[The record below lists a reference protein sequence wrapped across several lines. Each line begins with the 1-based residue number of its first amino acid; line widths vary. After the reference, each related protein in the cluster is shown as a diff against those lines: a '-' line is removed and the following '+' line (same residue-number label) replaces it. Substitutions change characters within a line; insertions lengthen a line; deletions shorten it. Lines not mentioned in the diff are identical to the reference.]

1 MDDEISILID
11 GREVFKAMACIASP
25 GKGVAQQGLIRM
37 MGGGGGQQG
46 KHVLYMLAQR
56 ALMDFEEKTLEV
68 EQVKTDSLIEVN
80 PGSGSKVFKL
90 DNGAT
95 LAMDS
100 ENRIRFWAHEDL
112 DPRSVL
118 VAFHRMATRMI
129 RLDVP

>member
-1 MDDEISILID
+1 MDNEISILIG
-11 GREVFKAMACIASP
+11 GRVVFMAIACIASP
-25 GKGVAQQGLIRM
+25 EKGITQQGLIRM

-46 KHVLYMLAQR
+46 KHVVYMLAQR
-56 ALMDFEEKTLEV
+56 SLLDFEEKILKVEHVDTNTLLEV
-68 EQVKTDSLIEVN
+68 D

-90 DNGAT
+90 ENGAI

-100 ENRIRFWAHEDL
+100 ENRIRFWAHEGL

-118 VAFHRMATRMI
+118 VVFHRMATRMI

>member
-1 MDDEISILID
+1 MDNEISILID
-11 GREVFKAMACIASP
+11 GREAFKAMACIASP
-25 GKGVAQQGLIRM
+25 GKGVTQQGLIRM

-68 EQVKTDSLIEVN
+68 EQVETDSPIEVN
-80 PGSGSKVFKL
+80 PGSGSKVITL
-90 DNGAT
+90 ENGAT

-100 ENRIRFWAHEDL
+100 ENRIRFWAHKGL